1 MSGKITMKKHS
12 DENKPH
18 YLNHRTRLRNRFLE
32 QGINGLQPYEIIE
45 LFLTFV
51 IPQQDVKEE
60 AKEIIE
66 KFGSV
71 KGFFDADTQELR
83 KIKLVKDKAIALI
96 RFIKEISA
104 LYQRQLAE
112 EIPLTKSRDEL
123 IQYSISKL
131 GYLKEE
137 EFWLI
142 SLDSKYSIIKEN
154 LISKGLTDKAPIYP
168 RKIIETAMKNGAHS
182 ILLLHNHPNGNPQAS
197 EQDVTITK
205 AIDIPARVLNISIF
219 DHIIVASDKHF
230 SFKDN
235 KLI

>member
-1 MSGKITMKKHS
+1 MKKS
-12 DENKPH
+12 DDNKPH
-18 YLNHRTRLRNRFLE
+18 YLNHRTRLRNRFME
-32 QGINGLQPYEIIE
+32 QGINGLQPYEVIE

-51 IPQQDVKEE
+51 MPQQDVKEE
-60 AKEIIE
+60 AKEII
-66 KFGSV
+66 KRFGSV
-71 KGFFDADTQELR
+71 KGFFDADPQEL
-83 KIKLVKDKAIALI
+83 KKVKLVKDKAITLI
-96 RFIKEISA
+96 RFIKEIST

-112 EIPLTKSRDEL
+112 EIPLTQSREEL
-123 IQYSISKL
+123 IQYSINKL
-131 GYLKEE
+131 GFLKEE

-142 SLDSKYSIIKEN
+142 SLDSKYAIIKEN
-154 LISKGLTDKAPIYP
+154 LISKGLIDKAPIYP

-197 EQDVTITK
+197 EPDITVTN

-219 DHIIVASDKHF
+219 DHIIVANDKHF